1 MQYSLAKDKVTYVL
15 PGAEGV
21 FVSCVKGRLWL
32 TRAGDKRDH
41 ILGPGDN
48 IYLED
53 GVKTALM
60 AFTNAS
66 TILEG
71 RRFQL
76 HELEM
81 DEGRWRINKINIRQ
95 AGQIFRTRLLDRLG
109 PGHSRA
115 IQDASG

>member
-1 MQYSLAKDKVTYVL
+1 
-15 PGAEGV
+15 
-21 FVSCVKGRLWL
+21 
-32 TRAGDKRDH
+32 
-41 ILGPGDN
+41 
-48 IYLED
+48 
-53 GVKTALM
+53 M